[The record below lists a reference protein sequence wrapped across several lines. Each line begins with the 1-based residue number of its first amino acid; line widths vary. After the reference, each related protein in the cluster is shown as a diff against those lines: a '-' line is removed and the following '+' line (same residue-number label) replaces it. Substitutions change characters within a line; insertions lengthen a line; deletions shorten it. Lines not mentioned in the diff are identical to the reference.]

1 MPEWCFCLL
10 CQQRA
15 ATAHRRRRCAA
26 LLVVLVCRLGAV
38 TITRGADG
46 ACITDIPEP
55 HHDKR
60 AAAETAHLLATT
72 AADIPFI

>member
-1 MPEWCFCLL
+1 
-10 CQQRA
+10 
-15 ATAHRRRRCAA
+15 
-26 LLVVLVCRLGAV
+26 VVLVCRLGAV